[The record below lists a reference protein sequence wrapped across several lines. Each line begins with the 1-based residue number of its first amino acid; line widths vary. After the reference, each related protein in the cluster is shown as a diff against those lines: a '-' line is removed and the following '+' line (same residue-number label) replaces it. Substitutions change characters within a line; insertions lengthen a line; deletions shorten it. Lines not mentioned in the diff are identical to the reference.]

1 MLTDKTILVVEKE
14 VLIALDIQRILTE
27 HNAGEVV
34 FARTSQEIVDQQVLW
49 PTLGLAIIELRHH
62 DPIGEQLARS
72 LLAAG
77 IACVMMSADV
87 DLRKDVPGLAEV
99 AVLMKPF
106 TEAEL
111 MGAIRGA
118 LDLEAP

>member
-1 MLTDKTILVVEKE
+1 MLTDKSILIVENE
-14 VLIALDIQRILTE
+14 VLIALDIQRILSE

-34 FARTSQEIVDQQVLW
+34 FARTSQEIVDQQAFW

-62 DPIGEQLARS
+62 DPTGEQLARS

-87 DLRKDVPGLAEV
+87 DLRKGVPGLSEV
-99 AVLMKPF
+99 AMLMKPF
-106 TEAEL
+106 TEEEL
-111 MGAIRGA
+111 VGAIRGA
-118 LDLEAP
+118 LNRKAP